1 MYLLII
7 GCVIK
12 ETRVNIIKLS
22 VLMNKHDC
30 AHHNI
35 LQHLKKDNAQEC
47 NVSDIQQDV
56 LNTGSKCYNGVNLIG
71 VNFSLSKSSRKS
83 LKTDGPF
90 VRKYMNEG
98 CVQI

>member
-1 MYLLII
+1 M

-12 ETRVNIIKLS
+12 ETRMKIFQFS
-22 VLMNKHDC
+22 VIMNKHDC

-56 LNTGSKCYNGVNLIG
+56 LNTVGKCYSGIVLI
-71 VNFSLSKSSRKS
+71 
-83 LKTDGPF
+83 
-90 VRKYMNEG
+90 
-98 CVQI
+98 